1 VWPDHYNAQLALQVS
16 LVLFLQPNP
25 PYALKGLTQ
34 RLGQLPALSV
44 QRVKNVQKDL
54 VLLESLA
61 AQFALQESIQWQ
73 AQHSALIVLR
83 VSSAPLV
90 HLSHVELGLTVS
102 LDQNKGVSLA
112 HQGTDARTLIK
123 LQSFVLHGITHFK
136 GLLLALYVKLVP
148 SAVIHLQKLVARLVL
163 FALQEVCQK

>member
-73 AQHSALIVLR
+73 AQHSALIALR

-90 HLSHVELGLTVS
+90 HLSHAELGLTV
-102 LDQNKGVSLA
+102 
-112 HQGTDARTLIK
+112 
-123 LQSFVLHGITHFK
+123 
-136 GLLLALYVKLVP
+136 
-148 SAVIHLQKLVARLVL
+148 
-163 FALQEVCQK
+163 